1 MDPRFIC
8 VMMYVCQEH
17 LIEGIELKI
26 KRAEPFFPSVSFSLF
41 TIKTQDQNQRWGRA
55 LHHASAQPLSAQA
68 SWGRGEHVWAPNWL
82 WDTAKCVENQ
92 MMWRGSVIAA
102 WWKRRSKLLQFT
114 DPSPCSASNQIEGCA
129 GDVHEAGSYW
139 IIRKRRTHGKLQLA
153 EIIKASKCKKTISP
167 LCPNLNLYINSCQMK
182 EKKGRRLKRRKQ
194 THTFTIQWLRTLTW
208 PIEGPIWKH
217 MSFRSGTLGEALQR
231 SLNNIN

>member
-182 EKKGRRLKRRKQ
+182 EKKREETEEEKTNTHLYYTMTKNPDLTNRRSNLK
-194 THTFTIQWLRTLTW
+194 TYEF
-208 PIEGPIWKH
+208 
-217 MSFRSGTLGEALQR
+217 
-231 SLNNIN
+231 